1 MLPVQDEN
9 HRCVSF
15 RMGQNKDQD
24 AQSCPVRWDKG
35 RMEQVLGWRSGQ
47 CYFCLPRIQPSL
59 FWSEHLCFPSEN
71 VSSPLSAQRVG
82 MSLTCSPTKFWDPG
96 LLNPSFQT
104 SEGQRI
110 NPSFQTSDEHRIKS
124 VQWGSDLE
132 FLLQPLGKRTLFL
145 LGLSDY
151 NCHNLPKEKVCLTMK
166 PTLKKSELRSVREK
180 PSLKLVWSP
189 GLSCTRS
196 WLNPLTKSIWV
207 QFPSSKPSHVYSDST
222 QILPLGEVPRA
233 NGPPSL
239 SSQWPP
245 V

>member
-1 MLPVQDEN
+1 
-9 HRCVSF
+9 
-15 RMGQNKDQD
+15 MGNVIF
-24 AQSCPVRWDKG
+24 AYPESNP
-35 RMEQVLGWRSGQ
+35 
-47 CYFCLPRIQPSL
+47 PSL
-59 FWSEHLCFPSEN
+59 GQSTLVFLLKMS
-71 VSSPLSAQRVG
+71 SSPLSAQRVG

-166 PTLKKSELRSVREK
+166 PTLKKSELKERNQ
-180 PSLKLVWSP
+180 VWSWC
-189 GLSCTRS
+189 GHL
-196 WLNPLTKSIWV
+196 
-207 QFPSSKPSHVYSDST
+207 DSAALEAGST
-222 QILPLGEVPRA
+222 P
-233 NGPPSL
+233 
-239 SSQWPP
+239 
-245 V
+245 